1 MTMMN
6 LKDELSMDQLD
17 IACGGKDGDG
27 NGTGTGKGDGLGWLR
42 RLGSEIVGAVKSI
55 FGL

>member
-1 MTMMN
+1 MIN
-6 LKDELSMDQLD
+6 LKDELSMEQLD

>member
-1 MTMMN
+1 MTN

-42 RLGSEIVGAVKSI
+42 RLGGEIVGAVKSI

>member
-1 MTMMN
+1 MTY

-17 IACGGKDGDG
+17 TAAGGKDGDG

-42 RLGSEIVGAVKSI
+42 RLEGEIVAGVKAF
-55 FGL
+55 FGMH